1 MADDTLWQTISNAG
15 IRIRPDFTDSSRW
28 VSATRWQQYGPF
40 ATREEAV
47 GAAIRGL
54 IAQLEATEQ
63 TVERSKRGEWIDRIS
78 SLFHLL

>member
-1 MADDTLWQTISNAG
+1 MADEMLWQTISNAG

-54 IAQLEATEQ
+54 IAQLEAAEQ
-63 TVERSKRGEWIDRIS
+63 MVERAGRLTWIERLS
-78 SLFHLL
+78 SLFHLF